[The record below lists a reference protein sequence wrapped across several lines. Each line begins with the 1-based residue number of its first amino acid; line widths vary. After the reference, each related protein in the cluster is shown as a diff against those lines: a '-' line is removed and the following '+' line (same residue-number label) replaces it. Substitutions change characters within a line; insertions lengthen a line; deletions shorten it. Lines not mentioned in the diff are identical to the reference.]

1 MVYNHKSAKAIE
13 YMIVDGLLAAEKHLH
28 IADKVFEP
36 EEYVYLTDN
45 VMPFIQAS
53 RDPVSFSFIL
63 FRSRLSKN
71 NEAYNIS

>member
-28 IADKVFEP
+28 ISDKVFEP

-53 RDPVSFSFIL
+53 RDPVS
-63 FRSRLSKN
+63 LSIFAPLSPFQ
-71 NEAYNIS
+71 EQRGL

>member
-1 MVYNHKSAKAIE
+1 MVYNHKSTKAIE

-53 RDPVSFSFIL
+53 RDPVSL
-63 FRSRLSKN
+63 FHFHLDKN
-71 NEAYNIS
+71 NEVYNVS